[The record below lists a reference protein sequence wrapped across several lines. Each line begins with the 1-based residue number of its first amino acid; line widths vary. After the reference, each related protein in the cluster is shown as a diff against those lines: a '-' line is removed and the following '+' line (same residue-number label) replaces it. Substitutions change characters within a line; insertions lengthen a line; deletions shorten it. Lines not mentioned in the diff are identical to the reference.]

1 VAETATVGA
10 AEYHRATKH
19 SWWSVRL
26 GARPLDWRNRP
37 CPFKRYQ
44 GLDSIPLPTDWPAD
58 VQPAATVLSQGRGPG
73 GRVDAA
79 VLAKLLFCA
88 AGITRQL
95 HGIAMRAA
103 ASAGALYPVE
113 VYLTCGSLDGLEPGV
128 YHFDPERFGLH
139 PLRLGDFRV
148 HLAEA
153 VHPDLASMPASLVL
167 TGIPWRTAWKYR
179 ERGFRH
185 LYWDGGTV
193 LANLMAAADGAGV
206 AARAVTAFVDRS
218 VAALL
223 GLGEPGTPE
232 EFPLAVVP
240 LGTPEGPG
248 PPRRGAIAALGLEVE
263 PLSARPVP
271 CPLITAA
278 QRAGELHNLDQV
290 RRWRERARAL
300 RGLPATVH
308 VVPTGPGPGLEEVV
322 LHRGSTRRFR
332 PDPVPR
338 PALVWAMAAATRPV
352 VGDFVAPGHTLLQ
365 HDLIVHAVDEIDPG
379 TYRWA
384 PEGLQPLARG
394 DFRRQAAA
402 LCLDQPLGGQG
413 AYTAFHRCR
422 LEPLLE
428 ALGSRGYRA
437 AQLEAGVVSGRLQ
450 LAVFALGVG
459 ATCLTFYDDAVAGF
473 FRSPAETM
481 LVTACGFPAYR
492 ARPGR
497 RPG

>member
-1 VAETATVGA
+1 MVGA
-10 AEYHRATKH
+10 AEYHQTTKH
-19 SWWSVRL
+19 SWWSVRRR
-26 GARPLDWRNRP
+26 AQPLDWANRP
-37 CPFKRYQ
+37 GPFKRYR
-44 GLDSIPLPTDWPAD
+44 GLTPIPLPTAWPAD
-58 VQPAATVLSQGRGPG
+58 LHPAATVLSQGRGPG
-73 GRVDAA
+73 DVRVDAA

-88 AGITRQL
+88 AGVTRQL

-103 ASAGALYPVE
+103 PSAGALYPIE
-113 VYLTCGSLDGLEPGV
+113 VYLACGPLEGLESGV
-128 YHFDPERFGLH
+128 YHFDPEHFGLH
-139 PLRLGDFRV
+139 RLRSGDFRA

-153 VHPDLASMPASLVL
+153 VHPDLASLPASLVL

-185 LYWDGGTV
+185 LFWDGGTL
-193 LANLMAAADGAGV
+193 LANLMAAADASGV
-206 AARAVTAFVDRS
+206 TARAVTAFVDGLL
-218 VAALL
+218 AALL
-223 GLGEPGTPE
+223 GLGEAGTPE

-240 LGTPEGPG
+240 LGTPEGAG
-248 PPRRGAIAALGLEVE
+248 PPRRGVVTPLGLEVE
-263 PLSARPVP
+263 PLSPRPISY
-271 CPLITAA
+271 PLITAA

-300 RGLPATVH
+300 RGLPASVH
-308 VVPTGPGPGLEEVV
+308 VAPTAPGPGLEEVV
-322 LHRGSTRRFR
+322 LRRGSTRRFR
-332 PDPVPR
+332 PDPVPAS
-338 PALVWAMAAATRPV
+338 ALLWAMAAATRPV
-352 VGDFVAPGHTLLQ
+352 AGDFVAPGHTLLQ
-365 HDLIVHAVDEIDPG
+365 HDLIVHAVEGVDPG
-379 TYRWA
+379 SYRWTPA
-384 PEGLQPLARG
+384 ALQPLARG
-394 DFRRQAAA
+394 DFRPQARV
-402 LCLDQPLGGQG
+402 LCLDQPLGGDG
-413 AYTAFHRCR
+413 AYTVFHRCR